1 MRANSRVLPSS
12 RSGWGNV
19 LHIVVD
25 AAEVAR
31 KRLPDN
37 RGCRVVRISLDH
49 VVAELPQ
56 QFTRFLHRRPLRAP
70 DACHQ
75 QGRQLGAQC
84 DP

>member
-1 MRANSRVLPSS
+1 MRANPRVLASS
-12 RSGWGNV
+12 RSGWGKV
-19 LHIVVD
+19 LHIVVG
-25 AAEVAR
+25 ASEVAR

-37 RGCRVVRISLDH
+37 RRGRIVRISLDH

-56 QFTRFLHRRPLRAP
+56 QFTRFLDRRPLRAP

-75 QGRQLGAQC
+75 QGRQLGAQR